1 MVSMNKFSNDTGRTN
16 RLRPILQGLILIW
29 LEPWVS
35 MLHLTVKALMC
46 NVQVPCQSVWEARAL
61 LGRLK
66 YQKGNIEVA
75 LHAFEGIDIAAVT
88 PRMKGSISRRCEQNR
103 RRSQSDS
110 VPPMSMHAVSLLL
123 EAVLLKAKS
132 LQGLGRYEEA
142 AQSSKVILDTVESAL
157 PDGLPEN
164 FTSDCKLQ
172 DTLSRAVESLPEFWS
187 SAIRI
192 IGGFFTVNQCI
203 FNLWHNDFSFL

>member
-1 MVSMNKFSNDTGRTN
+1 MN
-16 RLRPILQGLILIW
+16 
-29 LEPWVS
+29 E
-35 MLHLTVKALMC
+35 M
-46 NVQVPCQSVWEARAL
+46 EARAL
-61 LGRLK
+61 LERLE
-66 YQKGNIEVA
+66 YQKGNIEAA
-75 LHAFEGIDIAAVT
+75 LHVFEGIDIAAVT

-103 RRSQSDS
+103 RHSQSDS
-110 VPPMSMHAVSLLL
+110 VPPMSMHDVSLLL

-142 AQSSKVILDTVESAL
+142 AQSCKVILDTVESVL
-157 PDGLPEN
+157 PDSLPEN

-192 IGGFFTVNQCI
+192 IGGFFTKNICEVVLFCI
-203 FNLWHNDFSFL
+203 TFFFFVA